1 MYQEEGA
8 TKVSESYNF
17 VEQEQRAND
26 LIGKGAIN
34 QYESQNFAAQ
44 VQRADDAI
52 GRGYES
58 I

>member
-26 LIGKGAIN
+26 LIGRG
-34 QYESQNFAAQ
+34 YESLNFAAQ
-44 VQRADDAI
+44 EQRADDAV
-52 GRGYES
+52 GRGYKS